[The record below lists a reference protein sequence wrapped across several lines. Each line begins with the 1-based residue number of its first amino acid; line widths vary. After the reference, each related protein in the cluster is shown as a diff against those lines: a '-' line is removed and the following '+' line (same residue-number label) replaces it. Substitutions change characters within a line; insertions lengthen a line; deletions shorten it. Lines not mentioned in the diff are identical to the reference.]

1 MFNTFWFYFY
11 SYKTKLVRISI
22 ENKLS
27 NNNSFKMFYNHNFNI
42 FFLMKILNILET
54 LSYTTVDL
62 DQENIH
68 NI

>member
-1 MFNTFWFYFY
+1 
-11 SYKTKLVRISI
+11 
-22 ENKLS
+22 
-27 NNNSFKMFYNHNFNI
+27 MFYNHNFNI

-62 DQENIH
+62 DQENVH